1 MRLEEPNAPSG
12 RAWPQA
18 TGLASG
24 LLTPSVRLGV
34 TGLARAGKTVFITS
48 LVRNLTA
55 GGRLP
60 FFPAMAQ
67 GRILRVDL
75 DPQPDDDVPRFTYEE
90 HLARLAAE
98 TPSWPEST
106 RAIAQLRLAITY
118 RPTSLFRR
126 TLGSTIGAGIDTARL
141 NLDIV
146 DYPGEWLVDLG
157 LIDLDYKAWS
167 KLALNDAE
175 AAHRKTYAHEF
186 AQFIASLPQ
195 DAENDEAIAIKG
207 ADVFKRYLGAARAAE
222 PALATLTPGRFL
234 MPGELDG
241 TPLLT
246 FFPLPADAMGTAR
259 KSLAGMLE
267 RRYES
272 YKRHVVEPFFK
283 NHFAR
288 LDRQIVLVDAL
299 AALNA
304 GPAGIADLANGLEAV
319 LKPFRAGNPSWF
331 ARWFSRR
338 VDRVLVAATKADH
351 LLETGHDKLEALLGA
366 IVAKPMSRAT
376 DLGADARV
384 MAIAALRATREITVR
399 DKGEDIPCLRGT
411 PLAGQH
417 VGTRTFDGKK
427 EAALFPGDL
436 PKDLAGLVTASRNAE
451 PDVRKRFG
459 LEDDDVRV
467 LRFAPPRVTI
477 ETAAGTEPPFPHIRM
492 DRAIDYLIGDRLQ

>member
-1 MRLEEPNAPSG
+1 MRIDDLTSTPA
-12 RAWPQA
+12 RAWSSA
-18 TGLASG
+18 TSLASD
-24 LLTPSVRLGV
+24 LITPNVRLGV
-34 TGLARAGKTVFITS
+34 TGLARAGKTVFITA

-98 TPSWPEST
+98 TPTWPDST
-106 RAIAQLRLAITY
+106 RAISQIRLAITY
-118 RPTSLFRR
+118 RPTSMLRR
-126 TLGSTIGAGIDTARL
+126 AIGSTIGGGVDVSRL

-157 LIDLDYKAWS
+157 LIDLSYAAWAKQALRDADAPHRRS
-167 KLALNDAE
+167 LAAPFRE
-175 AAHRKTYAHEF
+175 
-186 AQFIASLPQ
+186 FIASQPTS
-195 DAENDEAIAIKG
+195 DAGDEALAIKG
-207 ADVFKRYLGAARAAE
+207 AEIFKQYLLAARAAE

-234 MPGELDG
+234 MPGDLDG

-246 FFPLPADAMGTAR
+246 FFPLPMDSETAAR
-259 KSLAGMLE
+259 RSLAGMMA

-304 GPAGIADLANGLEAV
+304 GPHAIADLANGIEAV
-319 LKPFRAGNPSWF
+319 LRPFRPGTGSWLS
-331 ARWFSRR
+331 RLFSRR
-338 VDRVLVAATKADH
+338 VDRVLIAATKADH
-351 LLETGHDKLEALLGA
+351 LVAVDHDRLEALLSA
-366 IVAKPMSRAT
+366 IVAKPLTRAT

-384 MAIAALRATREITVR
+384 MALAALRSTREITVR
-399 DKGEDIPCLRGT
+399 DKGEDVPCLVGT
-411 PLAGQH
+411 PLAGEH
-417 VGTRTFDGKK
+417 VGTRQFDGTK

-436 PKDLAGLVTASRNAE
+436 PRDVAGLVAASRNGE
-451 PDVRKRFG
+451 TDVRHRFG
-459 LEDDDVRV
+459 LDPDDVRV
-467 LRFAPPRVTI
+467 LRFAPPRMTI
-477 ETAAGTEPPFPHIRM
+477 ATAAGTEPPFPHIRL
-492 DRAIDYLIGDRLQ
+492 DRAIDYLIGDRLT